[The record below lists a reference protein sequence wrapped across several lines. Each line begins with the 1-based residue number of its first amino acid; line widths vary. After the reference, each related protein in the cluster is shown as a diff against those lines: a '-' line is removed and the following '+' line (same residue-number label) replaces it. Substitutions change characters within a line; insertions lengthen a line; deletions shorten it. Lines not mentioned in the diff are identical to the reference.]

1 MRILSAK
8 RLVGFVVSLGLALGL
23 SSIGTA
29 TTALAAP
36 PATITLTTH
45 YHRDACDYDGY
56 NLFLW
61 KNVDAAGD
69 VSVDQTP
76 TDQFNFIEG
85 ATDSYGKTLTTTVS
99 GMNTFKD
106 LGFIVRYSASPGAW
120 TSKDTANDRFI
131 NFDGVA
137 SKEIWLIQGD
147 ATVYTSKPTVSSCGP
162 TMISAVVDSFRA
174 ITVTLNQ
181 ELALTGSG
189 DEGFT
194 LDKGLTVASVTALNG
209 TASSASKLRLNLTSD
224 VTIGTRYTVTHT
236 GVDVDHTFGSKA
248 TSTGAIMNSQDF
260 NDRYTYTGDDLGN
273 TYTPQETKFR
283 VWAPTANAVSIQEWP
298 SATTGPAVETAMTE
312 DVNGTWV
319 ATISGDK
326 AGMIYTYKVD
336 VNGHNNMAVDP
347 YARTVTANG
356 DRGVVIDLAASNP
369 TGFATETKPVFSGK
383 ATDAIIY
390 ETHVRDLSKDASSG
404 IPSAHRGKFLGLT
417 DMNTSYSWS
426 TTVTDPKTK
435 KKVTTKYKTNTG
447 VSAIKDLGVTH
458 VQLLPIYDFASGG
471 SETSPIF
478 NWGYDPK
485 NYNAPEGQYSTDP
498 TNPVKR
504 VNELK
509 QAVQALH
516 SNNLR
521 VVMDVVYN
529 HVASAGDFS
538 MEQIV
543 PGYFFRYTPSGEFE
557 NGTGCGNEVA
567 SEHPMVRKFIVDS
580 VKYWASQYHLDGF
593 RFDLMGILDV
603 TTMQQVRAALDEVD
617 PSILVIGEGWNMGAL
632 PEANRATQK
641 NIASLTGIGAFNDQ
655 IRDAIKGSVF
665 DAKDKGYAQGD
676 LNRYDDVRVGIV
688 GNIAYSNA
696 ISGNWTTVTPGQ
708 SVNYVEAHD
717 NLTLYDKLKASMP
730 KGTSA
735 TTLASTHRLAGSIFL
750 LSQGLPFMQAGQ
762 EFLRSKDGDENSYQS
777 SDAVNSIKWKNRT
790 LNASSYNYYK
800 GLIALRKA
808 HPAFRMDTA
817 QAIRDNL
824 KFNVSYSG
832 IVSYSLNGTAVQDT
846 WSSIFVGHNP
856 SKKAVSV
863 KLPTKGTWYVV
874 VSGSK
879 AGVKTITTLKN
890 VSTVSIPAGETIVLH
905 K

>member
-8 RLVGFVVSLGLALGL
+8 RLVAFVVSVGLALGL
-23 SSIGTA
+23 SSLGSA
-29 TTALAAP
+29 TTAMAAP

-45 YHRDACDYDGY
+45 YHRDACDFDEW

-61 KNVDAAGD
+61 KNVDGNGD

-76 TDQFNFIEG
+76 SEQYNFIEG
-85 ATDSYGKTLTTTVS
+85 ATDSFGKTLTTTVT
-99 GMNTFKD
+99 GMSTFKD
-106 LGFIVRYSASPGAW
+106 LGFIVRLGSWKAKDI
-120 TSKDTANDRFI
+120 TSDRFI
-131 NFDGVA
+131 NFDGTA
-137 SKEIWLIQGD
+137 TKEVWLLQGD
-147 ATVYTSKPTVSSCGP
+147 PTIYTTKPTVPSCGP

-174 ITVTLNQ
+174 ITVNLNQ
-181 ELALTGSG
+181 NLALTGSG
-189 DEGFT
+189 NEGFT
-194 LDKGLTVASVTALNG
+194 IDKGMTVSSVTALNG
-209 TASSASKLRLNLTSD
+209 TASSASKLRLNLSSD

-236 GVDVDHTFGSKA
+236 GVDADHTFGSKGTA
-248 TSTGAIMNSQDF
+248 TGAIMNSQDF

-273 TYTPQETKFR
+273 TYTPQATTFR
-283 VWAPTANAVSIQEWP
+283 VWAPTAAGVSIQKW
-298 SATTGPAVETAMTE
+298 SAATGGTAVEIPMDS

-319 ATISGDK
+319 ATVTGDQ

-336 VNGHNNMAVDP
+336 VNGHFNMAVDP
-347 YARTVTANG
+347 YVRTTTVNG
-356 DRGVVIDLAASNP
+356 DRGVVIDLAATNP
-369 TGFATETKPVFSGK
+369 DGFVDEVKPTFSGK
-383 ATDAIIY
+383 STDAIIY
-390 ETHVRDLSKDASSG
+390 ETHVRDLSQDPSSG
-404 IPSAHRGKFLGLT
+404 IPAAHRGKFLGLT

-435 KKVTTKYKTNTG
+435 KKKTTKYKTTTG

-485 NYNAPEGQYSTDP
+485 NYNVPEGQYSTDP

-504 VNELK
+504 VSELK
-509 QAVQALH
+509 RAVQSLH

-529 HVASAGDFS
+529 HVSSAGDFS

-543 PGYFFRYTPSGEFE
+543 PGYFFRYTATGEFE

-567 SEHPMVRKFIVDS
+567 SEHPMVRKYIVDS

-603 TTMQQVRAALDEVD
+603 TTMQQVRAALTEID

-632 PEANRATQK
+632 PEGERATQK
-641 NIASLTGIGAFNDQ
+641 NIAQLSGIGAFNDQ

-665 DAKDKGYAQGD
+665 NRTEKGYAQGD
-676 LNRYDDVRVGIV
+676 INRYDDVKVGIV
-688 GNIAYSNA
+688 GNIAYSG
-696 ISGNWTTVTPGQ
+696 SVLGNWSAITPGQ

-730 KGTSA
+730 RGTS
-735 TTLASTHRLAGSIFL
+735 TTVLASTDRFASSIFML
-750 LSQGLPFMQAGQ
+750 AQGMPFMQAGQ

-790 LNASSYNYYK
+790 LNASTYNYYK

-808 HPAFRMDTA
+808 HPAFRMETA
-817 QAIRDNL
+817 QAIKDNL
-824 KFNVSYSG
+824 KFNVSYTG
-832 IVSYSLNGTAVQDT
+832 IVSYSLNGTAVQDS

-856 SKKAVSV
+856 TKKAVTV
-863 KLPTKGTWYVV
+863 KLPSKANWYVV
-874 VSGSK
+874 VSGST
-879 AGVKTITTLKN
+879 AGVKTLTTLKSA
-890 VSTVSIPAGETIVLH
+890 STVSIPAGTTVVLH